1 MSGRP
6 HFASVSIQ
14 TDVPES
20 GNNTETVFATLVGV
34 VPEVPSQAVKLNFTC
49 TLTLGASSTGGTF
62 RFRRGALT
70 GSQVGESLVMTG
82 LAVAV
87 GSAEDIPGEGIFTY
101 VVTYQGTGDTGVA
114 TVLDS
119 TLTARW
125 D

>member
-1 MSGRP
+1 
-6 HFASVSIQ
+6 
-14 TDVPES
+14 
-20 GNNTETVFATLVGV
+20 
-34 VPEVPSQAVKLNFTC
+34 
-49 TLTLGASSTGGTF
+49 
-62 RFRRGALT
+62 
-70 GSQVGESLVMTG
+70 MTG
-82 LAVAV
+82 LAVAAGTTGAV